1 MKIFSFNR
9 LLTLGA
15 GVAIGYYLGNRE
27 GRAQAQ
33 EAARHAQRSVQ
44 QFWTD
49 PKTQE
54 RVHETTDYMTDM
66 VKDKAPALGGVAET
80 AAGLIDK
87 STGYDGEEGSVQ
99 ANSSNADPANE
110 KAGHTT
116 VNVNGD
122 AISDPSESLEEE
134 GGTTATRD

>member
-1 MKIFSFNR
+1 MKIISFNR
-9 LLTLGA
+9 LLTLGV

-54 RVHETTDYMTDM
+54 RVHQTTDTVTDAIKETT
-66 VKDKAPALGGVAET
+66 PALGGVAEK
-80 AAGLIDK
+80 AADLIDK
-87 STGYDGEEGSVQ
+87 STGYEDEALGDS
-99 ANSSNADPANE
+99 NSPYADPDNE
-110 KAGHTT
+110 KAGHGKTKI
-116 VNVNGD
+116 NGD
-122 AISDPSESLEEE
+122 VISDPSESLEEE
-134 GGTTATRD
+134 GGTTATR